1 MSTALILSGGGARA
15 AYQVGVLKAV
25 SEILPRRTHNPFPI
39 ICGTSA
45 GAINALALAGRPGY
59 LRLRVRKLEAIWA
72 SLRAED
78 IYRTDTLGVI
88 KNTARIVLSLLHSG
102 YSRNRPLA
110 LLDNTP
116 LRDFLE
122 QLVRFRYIDE
132 AIASGE
138 LSAVSTTAMDYG
150 TGRSVTFFQGNHN
163 NWERTRRL
171 GVRTG
176 LGLDH
181 LIASSAI
188 PTIFPPA
195 AIEGSYYGDGAV
207 RQLKPLSPAIR
218 LGAEKLF
225 IIGVSDNPSHIDTLH
240 KAEHPPSAAQMIAQ
254 LLNSAFIDAI
264 ESDLETL
271 ESINRLALHM
281 PEKAREANLR
291 YIDYICVSP
300 SAPIDEIAQKY
311 ISELP
316 RNVRLFL
323 RGTGATARGGGA
335 SAASYLLFEPGFC
348 RDLLSLGY
356 RDALRQEEKIL
367 DFFLVNPLLSAPA
380 SSNQ

>member
-1 MSTALILSGGGARA
+1 M
-15 AYQVGVLKAV
+15 
-25 SEILPRRTHNPFPI
+25 P
-39 ICGTSA
+39 
-45 GAINALALAGRPGY
+45 
-59 LRLRVRKLEAIWA
+59 
-72 SLRAED
+72 
-78 IYRTDTLGVI
+78 
-88 KNTARIVLSLLHSG
+88 
-102 YSRNRPLA
+102 
-110 LLDNTP
+110 
-116 LRDFLE
+116 
-122 QLVRFRYIDE
+122 
-132 AIASGE
+132 
-138 LSAVSTTAMDYG
+138 
-150 TGRSVTFFQGNHN
+150 
-163 NWERTRRL
+163 
-171 GVRTG
+171 
-176 LGLDH
+176 
-181 LIASSAI
+181 
-188 PTIFPPA
+188 
-195 AIEGSYYGDGAV
+195 
-207 RQLKPLSPAIR
+207 
-218 LGAEKLF
+218 
-225 IIGVSDNPSHIDTLH
+225 
-240 KAEHPPSAAQMIAQ
+240 EHPPSAAQMIAQ